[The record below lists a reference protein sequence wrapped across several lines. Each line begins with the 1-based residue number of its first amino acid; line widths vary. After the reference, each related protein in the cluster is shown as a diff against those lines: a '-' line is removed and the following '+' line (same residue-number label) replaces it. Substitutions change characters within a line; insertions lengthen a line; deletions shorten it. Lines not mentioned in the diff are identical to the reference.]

1 MTYIRSLM
9 VCDDICIC
17 NKSYVFIP
25 KHSHY
30 IKYDFIMQLSTTGC
44 IRKMVEHNYPN
55 FCGCLNIFTTLSRN
69 VFSSQIHHS
78 LQKFYL
84 HQSYSANILYTGI
97 LNFKGSPSILLHWFQ
112 RPWYWYSLFV
122 GHALHS
128 QTNLEVEAF
137 YFPKLTEV
145 PVITC
150 QFHFDYE

>member
-55 FCGCLNIFTTLSRN
+55 FCGCLIYIYNIIKECIFIANSSLFT
-69 VFSSQIHHS
+69 
-78 LQKFYL
+78 K
-84 HQSYSANILYTGI
+84 ILLAPI
-97 LNFKGSPSILLHWFQ
+97 LFCKYIIYWSPSILLHWFQ